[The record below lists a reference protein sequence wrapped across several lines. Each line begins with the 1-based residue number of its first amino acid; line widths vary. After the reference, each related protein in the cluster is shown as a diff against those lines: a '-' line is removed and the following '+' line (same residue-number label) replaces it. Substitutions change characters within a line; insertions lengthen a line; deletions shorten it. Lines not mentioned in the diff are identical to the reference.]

1 MIDCSVGIVTYNSAR
16 TIASTL
22 QALRQHWP
30 PELSGHIYVVDN
42 GSTDQTLALVEQ
54 AASASHGE
62 PLPVTLIHSD
72 QGNCGYGAAHNQ
84 VLPHLDSRI
93 HLLMNPDIN
102 LLNADSVRALVQRLD
117 NDPQTGLVMP
127 KIVDPDGQ
135 VQHLAR
141 RDLTILDLGLRYLPG
156 RLLAR
161 RERHHTYQDQDY
173 DRPFTIEFAS
183 GCLMAMRTADCRA
196 VGGFDPRYFLYAE
209 DADLSRTVR
218 SRGFAVLYDPASVVE
233 HAWSRGS
240 YRSFKLFRIHFHS
253 LWLYFRKWGF
263 KLA

>member
-22 QALRQHWP
+22 STLRQHWP
-30 PELSGHIYVVDN
+30 PELSGHVYVVDN
-42 GSTDQTLALVEQ
+42 GSTDETLTLVLQ
-54 AASASHGE
+54 AATENG
-62 PLPVTLIHSD
+62 PLPVTLIHSAH
-72 QGNCGYGAAHNQ
+72 GNCGYGAAHNQ
-84 VLPHLDSRI
+84 VLPQLESRI

-102 LLNADSVRALVQRLD
+102 VLNADSVRALVRRLD
-117 NDPQTGLVMP
+117 SEPQTGLVMP

-156 RLLAR
+156 RLMAR
-161 RERHHTYQDQDY
+161 RERYHTYQDRDY
-173 DRPFTIEFAS
+173 NQSFAIEFAS
-183 GCLMAMRTADCRA
+183 GCLMAMRTADCLA
-196 VGGFDPRYFLYAE
+196 IGGFDPRYFLYAE
-209 DADLSRTVR
+209 DADLSRAVR
-218 SRGFAVLYDPASVVE
+218 ARGLQVLYDPASVVE

-240 YRSFKLFRIHFHS
+240 YRSFKMFQIHFHS

>member
-22 QALRQHWP
+22 RALRQHWP
-30 PELSGHIYVVDN
+30 PELSGHVYVVDN
-42 GSTDQTLALVEQ
+42 GSTDETVTLIEQ
-54 AASASHGE
+54 AVTDIG
-62 PLPVTLIHSD
+62 PLPVTLIHSAN
-72 QGNCGYGAAHNQ
+72 GNCGYGAAHNQ
-84 VLPHLDSRI
+84 VLPHLESRI
-93 HLLMNPDIN
+93 HVLMNPDIN
-102 LLNADSVRALVQRLD
+102 VLNADSVRALVRRLD
-117 NDPQTGLVMP
+117 SEPQTGLVMP

-161 RERHHTYQDQDY
+161 RERYHTYQDQDY
-173 DRPFTIEFAS
+173 DQSFAIEFAS

-196 VGGFDPRYFLYAE
+196 IGGFDPRYFLYAE
-209 DADLSRTVR
+209 DADLSRMVR
-218 SRGFAVLYDPASVVE
+218 ARGLVVLYDPASVVE

-240 YRSFKLFRIHFHS
+240 YRSFKMFRIHFHS
-253 LWLYFRKWGF
+253 LWLYFCKWGF

>member
-22 QALRQHWP
+22 QALRRHWP

-42 GSTDQTLALVEQ
+42 GSTDQTQALIQQ
-54 AASASHGE
+54 AASEDG
-62 PLPVTLIHSD
+62 PLPVTWIHST

-84 VLPHLDSRI
+84 ILPLLDSRI

-102 LLNADSVRALVQRLD
+102 LLNTESVRALVRRLD
-117 NDPQTGLVMP
+117 NEPQTGLVMP

-156 RLLAR
+156 RLLSR
-161 RERHHTYQDQDY
+161 RERYHTYQDHDY
-173 DRPFTIEFAS
+173 DQPFAIEFAS
-183 GCLMAMRTADCRA
+183 GCLMAIRTADYRA
-196 VGGFDPRYFLYAE
+196 IGGFDPRYFLYAE
-209 DADLSRTVR
+209 DADLSRTIR
-218 SRGFAVLYDPASVVE
+218 ARGQKVLYDPASVVE
-233 HAWSRGS
+233 HTWSRGS
-240 YRSFKLFRIHFHS
+240 YRSFKMFRIHFHS
-253 LWLYFRKWGF
+253 LWRYFRKWGF